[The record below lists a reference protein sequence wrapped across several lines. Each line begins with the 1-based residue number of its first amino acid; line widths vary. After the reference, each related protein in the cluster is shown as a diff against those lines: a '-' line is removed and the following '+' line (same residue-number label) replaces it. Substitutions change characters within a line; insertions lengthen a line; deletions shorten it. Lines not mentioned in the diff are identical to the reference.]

1 MPAAAKTEELLRK
14 QKEAKQK
21 KLLLG
26 LVPVLLILLVWQGPK
41 MFGAFFG
48 GESATEAT
56 PTTATP
62 TGTVPDPATGLPPST
77 ANNPDAAQPAAG
89 GALPDTDNRVDAGT
103 GQLVTFDRFVG
114 KDPFKQQ
121 VEGDQSGGGG
131 GATSGGGGTT
141 GGITSP
147 GTVTVTPGGSGGS
160 GGSGGGRP
168 AGPTSASLSVNG
180 NQEAVSVGAAFPKTD
195 PVFRLASLASTSAR
209 IGLVDGSFSSGDDT
223 IKLSVGKT
231 LTLVSQ
237 PDGTRYTIRLIRIS

>member
-48 GESATEAT
+48 GDSATEAT
-56 PTTATP
+56 VTTPTTP
-62 TGTVPDPATGLPPST
+62 TVTVPDPASGGPPST
-77 ANNPDAAQPAAG
+77 ADTQDPAQPAAG
-89 GALPDTDNRVDAGT
+89 GTLPDTDTRVDAGT
-103 GQLVTFDRFVG
+103 GQLIVFDRFVG

-121 VEGDQSGGGG
+121 VQGDQSGGGG
-131 GATSGGGGTT
+131 GGTSGGGTT
-141 GGITSP
+141 GGMTSP

-160 GGSGGGRP
+160 GGRQPS
-168 AGPTSASLSVNG
+168 GPTSASLSVNG
-180 NQEAVSVGAAFPKTD
+180 SQEEVSVGAAFPKAD

-209 IGLVDGSFSSGDDT
+209 IGLVDGSFSSGDET

-231 LTLVSQ
+231 VTLVSQ
-237 PDGTRYTIRLIRIS
+237 PDGTRYTIKLLRIS